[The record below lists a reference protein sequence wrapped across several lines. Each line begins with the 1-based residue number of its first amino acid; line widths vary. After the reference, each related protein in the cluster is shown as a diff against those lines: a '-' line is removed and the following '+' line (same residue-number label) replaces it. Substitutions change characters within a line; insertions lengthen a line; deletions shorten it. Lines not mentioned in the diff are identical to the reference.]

1 MYYMVRSTPWIN
13 GVYGRPTLSAD
24 RRTATFTVAVTAPS
38 TVGTYQMYAYG
49 RDNPFGRTC
58 TGNSFNFAASSVFTL
73 AVGETIETT
82 TTSTLPAEAPTTST
96 SIAIVA
102 MPAITTT
109 TTTPAS
115 TTTEAT
121 VVSTT
126 SSTPIATAT
135 SSPAPIVQLD
145 VNSAI
150 RLPQDT
156 TDFVVTRD
164 SLLAIVEN
172 LQITNGIIRVKT
184 SDGAWTE
191 QNIAN
196 ISDMVLLIG
205 SNSTSLEVEVLE
217 EGSTTPIAY
226 SVPFSNNSSGS
237 SWLQQVSVAV
247 LGLGV
252 MWLFIVIVKRRRR
265 KEQLPPPLPPS
276 I

>member
-1 MYYMVRSTPWIN
+1 
-13 GVYGRPTLSAD
+13 
-24 RRTATFTVAVTAPS
+24 
-38 TVGTYQMYAYG
+38 
-49 RDNPFGRTC
+49 
-58 TGNSFNFAASSVFTL
+58 
-73 AVGETIETT
+73 
-82 TTSTLPAEAPTTST
+82 
-96 SIAIVA
+96 
-102 MPAITTT
+102 
-109 TTTPAS
+109 
-115 TTTEAT
+115 
-121 VVSTT
+121 
-126 SSTPIATAT
+126 
-135 SSPAPIVQLD
+135 VQLD

-205 SNSTSLEVEVLE
+205 ANSTSLEVEVLE
-217 EGSTTPIAY
+217 AGGTTPIAY
-226 SVPFSNNSSGS
+226 SVPLSNDLSRN
-237 SWLQQVSVAV
+237 SWLLQVSVAA
-247 LGLGV
+247 LGISAL
-252 MWLFIVIVKRRRR
+252 WFFIVAVKRRRR

>member
-1 MYYMVRSTPWIN
+1 MVRSTPWIN

-102 MPAITTT
+102 MPAITT

-247 LGLGV
+247 LGLGA
-252 MWLFIVIVKRRRR
+252 MWLFIVVVKRRRH